1 MEFEENNPTVTVF
14 CSDIVGLTQRVCDE
28 RNFDFDKVTKKV
40 GVDGGKGKGF
50 NKGAELWLLEN
61 DLANLT

>member
-14 CSDIVGLTQRVCDE
+14 CSDIVGLTQRVCNE

-50 NKGAELWLLEN
+50 NKGAELW
-61 DLANLT
+61 